1 MLCCSLLQQ
10 KAHLTSD
17 LLLLILLA
25 GAGAMS
31 RHPIATMSAKDI
43 AAVCIRIG
51 ADLQLLR
58 SMIGAQTS
66 LDLHGTLFD

>member
-25 GAGAMS
+25 GAMS

-43 AAVCIRIG
+43 AAVCIR

-58 SMIGAQTS
+58 SMIGVQTS
-66 LDLHGTLFD
+66 LNLPSAFFD

>member
-10 KAHLTSD
+10 KAHLMSDD
-17 LLLLILLA
+17 LLLLILL
-25 GAGAMS
+25 AGAMS

-58 SMIGAQTS
+58 SMIGVQTS
-66 LDLHGTLFD
+66 LKLLGTLFD